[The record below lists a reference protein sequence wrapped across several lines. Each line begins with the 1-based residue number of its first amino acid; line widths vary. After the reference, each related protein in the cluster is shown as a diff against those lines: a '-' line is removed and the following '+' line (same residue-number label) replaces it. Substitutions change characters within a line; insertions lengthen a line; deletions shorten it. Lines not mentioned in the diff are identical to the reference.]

1 MQASTGHDRH
11 APRRAVDIPV
21 LVILFGLIGLCAVL
35 VQTSRGTLFPATDE
49 AEQEVVTHHLQ
60 FAGRGLRVRE
70 TWLVARSHMPGEP
83 RLSLRV
89 PLQDILPDRAHHGDA
104 LTIALSPEDAS
115 LPPADLPRMLYAR
128 FLASEA
134 TAVAGN
140 LVRRPFHADSPY
152 AGEVLLVAPPEGRHF
167 SARCDQA
174 DAAPMQPSCFAQI
187 RRSGLDIEIQ
197 IAKRDI
203 VHWERIAAWIAGVLI
218 IPDDA
223 GPAATSARAPDAP
236 AR

>member
-1 MQASTGHDRH
+1 MHVTTGQDRH
-11 APRRAVDIPV
+11 LHSRAMDIPV
-21 LVILFGLIGLCAVL
+21 LLILFGLIGICAALVL
-35 VQTSRGTLFPATDE
+35 TSRGMLFPAKDQT
-49 AEQEVVTHHLQ
+49 EQEIVTHHLQ

-89 PLQDILPDRAHHGDA
+89 PLEDILPARAHHGDA

-140 LVRRPFHADSPY
+140 LVRRPFHAGSPY
-152 AGEVLLVAPPEGRHF
+152 AGEVLLIAPPEGRHF
-167 SARCDQA
+167 SARCDKA
-174 DAAPMQPSCFAQI
+174 DATPMPPSCFAQI

-218 IPDDA
+218 TPGDA
-223 GPAATSARAPDAP
+223 GSAATSARAPDAP